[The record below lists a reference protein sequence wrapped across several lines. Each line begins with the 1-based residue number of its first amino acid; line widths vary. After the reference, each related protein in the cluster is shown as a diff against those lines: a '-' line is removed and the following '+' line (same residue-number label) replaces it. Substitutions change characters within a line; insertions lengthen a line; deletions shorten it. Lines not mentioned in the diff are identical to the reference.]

1 MNFSRPTHLLLAALI
16 LTAPMSFAGGA
27 TKFMSFVQNAAT
39 SSTQKFRFTD
49 NGVNASTFNTWNG
62 TVLGTPMDIDFTFL
76 GSNKLFSIGTVK
88 AAKLTITAQDGSAL
102 APYSNA
108 GSTATQLLQ
117 NLNFSIKD
125 TTGTVNYLSATGGYV
140 FLTQYSSNSASY
152 DITYSDSLQL
162 TSDAFVIDKVNDS
175 TQQLTL
181 TFGPIQL
188 PTFGDANSNKVL
200 DTYNMNGQG
209 VAYANITTVPE
220 TGSAILV
227 FAGLAL
233 GLRRRR

>member
-1 MNFSRPTHLLLAALI
+1 MKFSSSAHQLILALI
-16 LTAPMSFAGGA
+16 LAAPMSYAAGA
-27 TKFMSFVQNAAT
+27 TKFMSFVQNASAST
-39 SSTQKFRFTD
+39 TQKFRFTD
-49 NGVNASTFNTWNG
+49 NGVGASTFNTWNG

-117 NLNFSIKD
+117 NLNFSIMD

-140 FLTQYSSNSASY
+140 FLTQYASNSASY

-162 TSDAFVIDKVNDS
+162 TSDAFIIDTVNDS

-188 PTFGDANSNKVL
+188 PTFGDANHNTVL

-209 VAYANITTVPE
+209 AAYANITAAPE
-220 TGSAILV
+220 PGSALLV
-227 FAGLAL
+227 FAGLAM

>member
-1 MNFSRPTHLLLAALI
+1 MNFSRSTQLLLAALI
-16 LTAPMSFAGGA
+16 LTAPISFAGGA

-88 AAKLTITAQDGSAL
+88 AAKLTISAQDGSAL
-102 APYSNA
+102 AAYSNA

-140 FLTQYSSNSASY
+140 FLTQFSSNSASY

-188 PTFGDANSNKVL
+188 PTFGDANHNTVL

-209 VAYANITTVPE
+209 MAFANIATVPE
-220 TGSAILV
+220 PGSAILV
-227 FAGLAL
+227 FASLAL